1 MTTSTS
7 TATTAATPNADRRQ
21 PAGSIPVSE
30 HNLQNDVRK
39 ALALRQR
46 VGMIAAIEYLKTVGA
61 DSVLIERVLFAGAVR
76 EGDRNHAP
84 RGASTQR
91 RWTLRAVAAV

>member
-1 MTTSTS
+1 MTTDTID
-7 TATTAATPNADRRQ
+7 TVDRRQ
-21 PAGSIPVSE
+21 PVEAAPLTE

-39 ALALRQR
+39 ALALRER
-46 VGMIAAIEYLKTVGA
+46 VGVIAAIEYLKTVGA

-76 EGDRNHAP
+76 EGDRNQAP
-84 RGASTQR
+84 RGASAQR